1 MRTGVCV
8 VYMVWFGLVII
19 QFLPSYFSVW
29 HLDKQSCQT
38 SIPDSDSD
46 SDSELIKLLLRLF
59 MLED

>member
-1 MRTGVCV
+1 M
-8 VYMVWFGLVII
+8 FGLVII

-38 SIPDSDSD
+38 SIPDSDS
-46 SDSELIKLLLRLF
+46 ELIKLLLRLF

>member
-38 SIPDSDSD
+38 SIPDSDS
-46 SDSELIKLLLRLF
+46 ELIKLLLRLF